1 MVAAA
6 VSPVV
11 EKFRGNVIKRLYK
24 AAPSFQIV
32 PEKAVRL
39 FEYVM
44 EGHAE
49 AVDNIDGFWSK
60 AAFIR
65 ERVLEI
71 TATSRRGNMSRLYN
85 EYTAAMFR
93 GMLASEGEDTV
104 LKPADPHAEAR
115 AQYHAYVACT
125 ASLD

>member
-1 MVAAA
+1 MVAAT
-6 VSPVV
+6 SSVV
-11 EKFRGNVIKRLYK
+11 ENFRAAVVKRLYK

-32 PEKAVRL
+32 PHKAVRL

-44 EGHAE
+44 EQHVD
-49 AVDNIDGFWSK
+49 AVDNIDGFWPK

-65 ERVLEI
+65 ERVLAV
-71 TATSRRGNMSRLYN
+71 TANSRRGNMARLYN

-93 GMLASEGEDTV
+93 GMLAAEGDDPV
-104 LKPADPHAEAR
+104 LKHADPNAEAR
-115 AQYHAYVACT
+115 AQYHAYQACA